1 MSAHSVAEYTA
12 VAIVAAALTGL
23 GTLPAFLLDR
33 CCMPPRLLRVPLLLM
48 SGWGLAA
55 LLSALAT
62 FVAADQRWLAR
73 ILLIVGL
80 VLLPPLKPGD
90 RAAQRLLLADL
101 ATLLIL
107 VAPMALLVAGT
118 PATMYDEFA
127 QWLPNTR
134 YLVEHGHYWLWPDW
148 VGLSSKPGY
157 PNASA
162 VVPLLV
168 AQLAGPD
175 VEATFKTFVVVVLG
189 GFGAALASLAATRWM
204 PDETRPSGAAIALL
218 AGGCLIALLNPF
230 IDPRIAFTAYTDTPS
245 AVILALTVLCASYGI
260 GAAHRETDGA
270 AGAWFAWAGLL
281 SLTLVLLR
289 TTNLVL
295 LAAVVGGGVLL
306 MLRSSSPKLWARYGL
321 LLAAPPLVGVAAWSA
336 HLRAARIGPDTAPRP
351 PDLWDWSA
359 PLKVLHAFF
368 GDRLAEHPLLGAAA
382 ALAAAAAFFGGTMAW
397 RQLGTARD
405 DSLPPARV
413 IAALAVFV
421 GGTFVAFLA
430 WAYIA
435 VFSSLEVANA
445 ASLWRYLGELGP
457 MLVLASVA
465 VILSMMPHRPWHR
478 RRAVAVAAIGVL
490 LLAAQP
496 LVGRSFYR
504 LDCRFPDVA
513 AARAAIAELRP
524 ALEPFAAPALHPA
537 RVAVVHS
544 TMGDWMAYA
553 LAFDMRWPASNQLVR
568 FRVQDEPMSDTE
580 AWAWDQGLDALLDF
594 RPLDRAALHDQSSIP
609 PVSLLGRPVAKGDP
623 WPVLAKTESHKLPRC
638 GDISR

>member
-1 MSAHSVAEYTA
+1 MSAHGVAEYAA
-12 VAIVAAALTGL
+12 VAVAAAALTGL
-23 GTLPAFLLDR
+23 GTLPASVLDR
-33 CCMPPRLLRVPLLLM
+33 CSVPPRLLRVPLLLM
-48 SGWGLAA
+48 AGWGLAS

-62 FVAADQRWLAR
+62 FVAGDQKWLAR

-80 VLLPPLKPGD
+80 VLLAPIKPSN
-90 RAAQRLLLADL
+90 RAAQRHLLSDL
-101 ATLLIL
+101 AILLIL
-107 VAPMALLVAGT
+107 VAPMGLLVAGT

-175 VEATFKTFVVVVLG
+175 VEAPFKTFVVVLLG

-204 PDETRPSGAAIALL
+204 PDETRPSVAAIALL

-230 IDPRIAFTAYTDTPS
+230 IDPRVAFTAYTDTPS
-245 AVILALTVLCASYGI
+245 ALVLALTVLCASQGI
-260 GAAHRETDGA
+260 GAAHRGADRA

-295 LAAVVGGGVLL
+295 VAAVIGGSVLL
-306 MLRSSSPKLWARYGL
+306 MLRTRSPRLWARYGL
-321 LLAAPPLVGVAAWSA
+321 SLTAPPLVGVAAWSA
-336 HLRAARIGPDTAPRP
+336 HLRAARIGPDIAPRP
-351 PDLWDWSA
+351 PGLWDWSA
-359 PLKVLHAFF
+359 PLRVLHAFF
-368 GDRLAEHPLLGAAA
+368 VDRLAAHPLLGAAA
-382 ALAAAAAFFGGTMAW
+382 ALAAAAALFGGAMAW
-397 RQLGTARD
+397 RRLGTARD
-405 DSLPPARV
+405 ESLPPARV
-413 IAALAVFV
+413 IAALAVV
-421 GGTFVAFLA
+421 VSGSFVAFLA

-435 VFSSLEVANA
+435 VFSPREVANA
-445 ASLWRYLGELGP
+445 ASLWRYLSELGP
-457 MLVLASVA
+457 MLLLATVA

-478 RRAVAVAAIGVL
+478 GQAVAVAAIGAL

-524 ALEPFAAPALHPA
+524 ALEPFAAPALYSA
-537 RVAVVHS
+537 RVAVVHP

-553 LAFDMRWPASNQLVR
+553 LAFNMRWPASDQLVR
-568 FRVQDEPMSDTE
+568 YRVQDEPLSDTE

-594 RPLDRAALHDQSSIP
+594 RPLDRAALHDQSLIP
-609 PVSLLGRPVAKGDP
+609 SVSLLGRPTAKGDA
-623 WPVLAKTESHKLPRC
+623 WSVLAKTESHPLARC
-638 GDISR
+638 EAISR